1 MAKKKKTVNPEK
13 YHFDTT
19 PFKHLKGVVV
29 SGLDHSPQQGAEK
42 VAAVESPQDVFGS
55 FADEME
61 MLGVKQLNQTD
72 ETEGAESRRSMAA
85 DPVVDDG
92 EGQGDKELFLAAIEG
107 LTVSFEDDF
116 IEEKPRLGS
125 TSRRTKQIKQGKLI
139 PDASLDLH
147 GFQCVE
153 ALRKLNHFLQN
164 GQHHGW
170 QTLLVITGKGLHSD
184 AGEPAL
190 RNEIERFL
198 SAEGKKQVTEWS
210 RAPRQ
215 YGGDGA
221 LILFL
226 AKQ

>member
-1 MAKKKKTVNPEK
+1 MAKKKKTVKSEK
-13 YHFDTT
+13 HHFDTT
-19 PFKHLKGVVV
+19 PFKHLRGVVV
-29 SGLDHSPQQGAEK
+29 SDLDHSPQQGEEK

-61 MLGVKQLNQTD
+61 MLGVKLLNQTD
-72 ETEGAESRRSMAA
+72 ETEGAESSSLMAA
-85 DPVVDDG
+85 DYVVDDG
-92 EGQGDKELFLAAIEG
+92 EGLVDEDLFLAAMKN
-107 LTVSFEDDF
+107 LTISFEDDF
-116 IEEKPRLGS
+116 TEDSPRSGAV
-125 TSRRTKQIKQGKLI
+125 SRRTKQIKQGKLI

-153 ALRKLNHFLQN
+153 AVKKLNHFLQN

-170 QTLLVITGKGLHSD
+170 QTLLVITGKGLHSE

-198 SAEGKKQVTEWS
+198 SAEGKKQVVEWS

-226 AKQ
+226 PKL

>member
-1 MAKKKKTVNPEK
+1 MAKKKKTVKPEK
-13 YHFDTT
+13 HHFDTT

-29 SGLDHSPQQGAEK
+29 SDLDHSSQEGEED
-42 VAAVESPQDVFGS
+42 VAAVESTQDVFGS

-61 MLGVKQLNQTD
+61 MLGVKQLNQSD
-72 ETEGAESRRSMAA
+72 ETEGAESRSSMAA
-85 DPVVDDG
+85 DYVVDDG
-92 EGQGDKELFLAAIEG
+92 EGQADEELFLAAMEG
-107 LTVSFEDDF
+107 LTVSFDDNF

-125 TSRRTKQIKQGKLI
+125 QSRRTKQIKQGKLI

-164 GQHHGW
+164 AQHHGW
-170 QTLLVITGKGLHSD
+170 QTLLVITGKGLHSE

-198 SAEGKKQVTEWS
+198 SAEGKKQVVEWS

-226 AKQ
+226 SKT